1 MKHSKT
7 FLIGFNVLDE
17 KPHLDFC
24 RNSQVY
30 LSYSACVDKHEDVGM
45 GSSESVQEWS
55 GARRQRGIGDMTGIG
70 QFSE

>member
-1 MKHSKT
+1 M
-7 FLIGFNVLDE
+7 
-17 KPHLDFC
+17 HL
-24 RNSQVY
+24 SH
-30 LSYSACVDKHEDVGM
+30 SACVDKHEDVGM